1 LVAKEVF
8 LSHLTIGP
16 GIIDA
21 SADYF
26 YIITNQ
32 AWYLLINSIF
42 FLGYIKSSKQSMQ
55 LIGIVGTKLSI
66 STPNLP

>member
-1 LVAKEVF
+1 LVEIEVF

-32 AWYLLINSIF
+32 AWYLLKNSIF
-42 FLGYIKSSKQSMQ
+42 FLGLIKSSKQSKQ
-55 LIGIVGTKLSI
+55 FSGIVGTILTI
-66 STPNLP
+66 HLYT